1 ITGPPRGK
9 FKVLKVSNR
18 TLDVSERQGSGDGSH
33 ESQGSYGSHGLLPS
47 ACFLL
52 ARHFLLPIVQF
63 RLMDADL
70 KTMVDAGKIDV
81 KTADAFAHLKPK
93 TFCLHKSWG
102 FGQINSW
109 NLLLNQIVVDF
120 DTKKNHAM
128 QLTYAAETLQPLPDT
143 HIFVRKLNE
152 PETLRELAANNIPQL
167 VELVLESFGGKV
179 TQEQLQRALAPEI
192 IAEGDFKKWW
202 E

>member
-1 ITGPPRGK
+1 VCTDNPRAKLIAGPLEANTSPPANLFKSASLNTDRDRSSLIGSALAAVTAARRPTAATINVENNLKPITGPPRGK

-47 ACFLL
+47 ECFLL

-81 KTADAFAHLKPK
+81 KTADAFAHL
-93 TFCLHKSWG
+93 
-102 FGQINSW
+102 
-109 NLLLNQIVVDF
+109 
-120 DTKKNHAM
+120 
-128 QLTYAAETLQPLPDT
+128 
-143 HIFVRKLNE
+143 R
-152 PETLRELAANNIPQL
+152 
-167 VELVLESFGGKV
+167 
-179 TQEQLQRALAPEI
+179 
-192 IAEGDFKKWW
+192 
-202 E
+202 